1 MKTNNLIALTLG
13 LICAGLLWKYYLY
26 PKYAKKVQDPQTMS
40 DLFAADKASMDEE
53 LANIP
58 GELVF
63 RSDEAPKPDPDNA
76 SISYVED
83 PAIEKETISIINA
96 PVKFEVIKTAADYQ
110 KVKKSLFSDFG
121 QIDFSKEM
129 LILVESDGNLNDGF
143 FQIKKIQ
150 NTGEQII
157 VFYSFNIIGANDRVG
172 KISAEKIA
180 KSDLPIV
187 LQQK

>member
-1 MKTNNLIALTLG
+1 MKTNNLIALSLG
-13 LICAGLLWKYYLY
+13 LIVAGLLWKYYLY

-40 DLFAADKASMDEE
+40 ALFTADKAAMDEE
-53 LANIP
+53 LSNIP

-63 RSDEAPKPDPDNA
+63 RSDEVPKPNLDNA

-83 PAIEKETISIINA
+83 SSIEKETISIINA
-96 PVKFEVIKTAADYQ
+96 PAKLEVIKTASDYQ
-110 KVKKSLFSDFG
+110 KVKKSLSSDFG
-121 QIDFSKEM
+121 KIDFSKEM
-129 LILVESDGNLNDGF
+129 LILVESDGKLNDGF
-143 FQIKKIQ
+143 FQIKDIQ
-150 NTGEQII
+150 NTGEKII
-157 VFYSFNIIGANDRVG
+157 VFYSFNIIGAKDRVG